1 MIIAEINEIEMKK
14 IIVNTSATKSCFF
27 EKINTV
33 DKPSARLIKKKRES
47 VQMNRLEMK
56 KEKLQQTL
64 QNAKDHRDYHKH
76 LYVNKMD

>member
-1 MIIAEINEIEMKK
+1 MKQRLRK
-14 IIVNTSATKSCFF
+14 QQ
-27 EKINTV
+27 KINKTKNRLFERINKI

-56 KEKLQQTL
+56 KEKLQQAL

>member
-33 DKPSARLIKKKRES
+33 DKPSARLIKKKRETNQ
-47 VQMNRLEMK
+47 VTKIRN
-56 KEKLQQTL
+56 QTEVTTNTIDI
-64 QNAKDHRDYHKH
+64 QRIIKDY
-76 LYVNKMD
+76 YQ

>member
-33 DKPSARLIKKKRES
+33 DKPSARLIKKKRERNQ
-47 VQMNRLEMK
+47 VTKIRN
-56 KEKLQQTL
+56 QTEVTTNTIDI
-64 QNAKDHRDYHKH
+64 QRIIKDY
-76 LYVNKMD
+76 YQ